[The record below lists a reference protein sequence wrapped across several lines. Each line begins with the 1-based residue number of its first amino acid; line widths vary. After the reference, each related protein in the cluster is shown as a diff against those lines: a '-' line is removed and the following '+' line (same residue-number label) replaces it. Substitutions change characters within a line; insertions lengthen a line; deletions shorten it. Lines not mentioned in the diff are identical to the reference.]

1 MSTKEL
7 LDKALRL
14 KPEDRLMLVEGLIK
28 SLDEPDRKL
37 DDMGR
42 GVRREKEG
50 WKTFQ
55 WRIFSELKLKEI

>member
-1 MSTKEL
+1 
-7 LDKALRL
+7 
-14 KPEDRLMLVEGLIK
+14 MLVEGLIK